1 MGQTVQQI
9 EAHIDDTRDRLGA
22 NFQELERRVD
32 AVTDLR
38 GHFEARPFTILGVA
52 FAGGV
57 LLAAMSGR
65 RSTRPARAFAAS
77 TGSTPGSY
85 PGRPQRNQ
93 ALDVWDT
100 VKGAAVGLAATRLR
114 SYIDELVPGFDEQFQ
129 RAESRAA
136 ALRTS
141 ESI

>member
-1 MGQTVQQI
+1 MGQTVRQI
-9 EAHIDDTRDRLGA
+9 EAHIDNTRDRLGA
-22 NFQELERRVD
+22 NLQELERRVD

-57 LLAAMSGR
+57 LLAAMSGG
-65 RSTRPARAFAAS
+65 RSTRPARTFAAPAS
-77 TGSTPGSY
+77 APVSY

-100 VKGAAVGLAATRLR
+100 IKGAAIGLAATRLR
-114 SYIDELVPGFDEQFQ
+114 SYVDELLPGFDEQFQ
-129 RAESRAA
+129 RAESRTA

-141 ESI
+141 ERI